1 MKGEWQTLN
10 STEEA
15 SGILREFNT
24 NGITKCSCCS
34 SGNRQRIFWKNL
46 TLGVVKDFQS
56 MLGTLSS
63 RNEINQVLHE
73 TLNLEWIQH
82 WSIEALG
89 PMITKNK
96 ILPMQKSMVS
106 ANRVSSKNEKL

>member
-46 TLGVVKDFQS
+46 TLGVVKDF
-56 MLGTLSS
+56 
-63 RNEINQVLHE
+63 
-73 TLNLEWIQH
+73 
-82 WSIEALG
+82 
-89 PMITKNK
+89 
-96 ILPMQKSMVS
+96 
-106 ANRVSSKNEKL
+106 